1 MFVMKM
7 QEYVPALEHTHS
19 PNLIHPSPFTLPS
32 IVLQVWNFLGLA
44 RVSMGDIRS
53 GCEAYE
59 KAIELEPNM
68 LEAWLNLG
76 QACKEEA
83 RVDEAER
90 ALTKVS
96 EAV

>member
-1 MFVMKM
+1 
-7 QEYVPALEHTHS
+7 
-19 PNLIHPSPFTLPS
+19 
-32 IVLQVWNFLGLA
+32 
-44 RVSMGDIRS
+44 MGDIRS

-59 KAIELEPNM
+59 KALELEPNM

-83 RVDEAER
+83 RVEEAER

-96 EAV
+96 WGVGWGNVCFWGGGGHEWILSVTAGRYSPHWMNWGI

>member
-1 MFVMKM
+1 
-7 QEYVPALEHTHS
+7 
-19 PNLIHPSPFTLPS
+19 
-32 IVLQVWNFLGLA
+32 
-44 RVSMGDIRS
+44 MGDIRS

-59 KAIELEPNM
+59 KALELEPNM

-83 RVDEAER
+83 RVEEAER

-96 EAV
+96 WEAFVTVGV